1 MPRPRTVWVRHISQR
16 GQQTTP
22 HSLVVHNLDQVVQ
35 GQTRSAMMTQR
46 AWSLVTITGVGTFM
60 IIRWAMS
67 PQHFHG
73 RVAPSPQVNAY
84 GTRTCRGPLGLL
96 LVPPRTSSFAPGRSA
111 PARKVAESNAWSANS
126 SIPGCSR
133 FSSRRA
139 RWASSRS
146 PGWPMAPPIT
156 AQRRASFRAPR
167 EATRRAYTRRGAQR
181 RAGQRRA
188 GQRLP
193 RLGRGP
199 NDTIQLQDHTNRSL
213 YGSLEITQAIARHV
227 FKERGRPGLPACVGP
242 VGSSQPI
249 KRERPAH
256 HWPSSASNTLIS

>member
-1 MPRPRTVWVRHISQR
+1 VGPAHQPARATDHTPLLGGPQPRPSGPRTDSIGDDDAAGTVPRDDHR
-16 GQQTTP
+16 RR
-22 HSLVVHNLDQVVQ
+22 NLHDHQV
-35 GQTRSAMMTQR
+35 G
-46 AWSLVTITGVGTFM
+46 
-60 IIRWAMS
+60 
-67 PQHFHG
+67 H
-73 RVAPSPQVNAY
+73 VAPAFPRA
-84 GTRTCRGPLGLL
+84 CRAITTGQRLWNPNLPGALG
-96 LVPPRTSSFAPGRSA
+96 FAARAATDQQFRARRSA

-167 EATRRAYTRRGAQR
+167 EATRRAYTRRGA
-181 RAGQRRA
+181 QRRA

-256 HWPSSASNTLIS
+256 HWPSSASNTLISAAGRGI